1 VISLGPDCRLSRVQ
15 AHPYA
20 HGGFVAPLVP
30 SQRALR
36 SNCAA
41 DRITRSCEGEEERI
55 ALSVDLA
62 TARAAEMLA
71 EEPARIVQHL
81 AVPVAEV
88 AHQLRRSFDVGEQE
102 GHRARG

>member
-1 VISLGPDCRLSRVQ
+1 
-15 AHPYA
+15 
-20 HGGFVAPLVP
+20 VP

-41 DRITRSCEGEEERI
+41 DRIARSCEGEEERI

-71 EEPARIVQHL
+71 EEPARTVQHL

-88 AHQLRRSFDVGEQE
+88 AHQTGRPFDVGEQE
-102 GHRARG
+102 GDRARG